1 MDAELEREPE
11 DVRDRLQRGL
21 GLDAPGR
28 LARGALEG
36 GEAR

>member
-11 DVRDRLQRGL
+11 DVRDRLRRGL
-21 GLDAPGR
+21 GLDALGR
-28 LARGALEG
+28 LARSSRED